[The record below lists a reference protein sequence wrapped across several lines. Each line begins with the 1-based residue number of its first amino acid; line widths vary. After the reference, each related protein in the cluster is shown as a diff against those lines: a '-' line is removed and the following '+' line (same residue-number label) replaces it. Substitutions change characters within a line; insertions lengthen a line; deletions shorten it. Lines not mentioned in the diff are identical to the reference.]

1 MAVGPGSSPT
11 MDRTRMEVKADRE
24 IVISRRFEA
33 PAAIVFEAWT
43 RPEHVSR
50 WWAPKSRG
58 VTVIE
63 CSAEVRTGGRYR
75 YVLRKGNGPDIA
87 FSGVYREVTPP
98 TRVVYTNVYE
108 AMAHLGE
115 AVVTVTFTE
124 QKGQTELVAHEVYPS
139 AAARDAALASG
150 MEHGMREAMDQ
161 LDALVAS
168 LRLPHQQP

>member
-1 MAVGPGSSPT
+1 MAAGPGSSATT
-11 MDRTRMEVKADRE
+11 MNRTLMEVRGDRE
-24 IVISRRFEA
+24 LVISRSFNA
-33 PAAIVFEAWT
+33 PAAIVFDAWT
-43 RPEHVSR
+43 RPEHVTR

-58 VTVIE
+58 VTLVE
-63 CSAEVRTGGRYR
+63 CSAEVRNGGRYR
-75 YVLRKGNGPDIA
+75 YVLRKGNGPEIA
-87 FSGVYREVTPP
+87 FSGTYREVTPP

-124 QKGQTELVAHEVYPS
+124 RNGHTELVAHEVYPS
-139 AAARDAALASG
+139 PAARDAALASG

-168 LRLPHQQP
+168 LR

>member
-1 MAVGPGSSPT
+1 
-11 MDRTRMEVKADRE
+11 MEVRADRE
-24 IVISRRFEA
+24 IVISRSFAA
-33 PAAIVFEAWT
+33 PAAIVFAAWT
-43 RPEHVSR
+43 RAEHVAR

-58 VTVIE
+58 VTVVE

-75 YVLRKGNGPDIA
+75 YVLRKGSGPDIA
-87 FSGVYREVTPP
+87 FSGVYKEVSPP
-98 TRVVYTNVYE
+98 ARLVYTNVYE

-115 AVVTVTFTE
+115 SVITVTFTE
-124 QKGQTELVAHEVYPS
+124 QNGHTELVAHEVYPS

-168 LRLPHQQP
+168 LKGV